1 MSFSFTGA
9 AAIYKREMMRA
20 FRTVYQSI
28 LAPVLTTSLYFIVF
42 GGAIGSRMPD
52 IGGVDYAA
60 FIIPGLLMLTLLG
73 ETTSNSSFGIYMP
86 RFTGTIYEL
95 LSAPIGVAETLIGFV
110 GAAATK
116 SLILAAIILTT
127 ASFFVE
133 FEIKYPLFALGYIVL
148 VAASF
153 SLFGFILGIWADSFE
168 KLGIIPVLILTP
180 LTFLGGTFY
189 SLDMLPAPWNTIA
202 LLNPIAF
209 LVSGLRWTF
218 YGTSDVSIAVSLALT
233 LGFLALCTGVIAFIF
248 KTGWRLREYGLRP
261 NGPSQKPCDRWHLSS
276 AMAALS
282 DRSLARNPAI
292 LTRPSPSQPPVMEQK
307 RTEKIH
313 DEIHNPH
320 AACGRRFGAPRSG
333 SGAVRNQHRRGTVRW
348 RFRRLSRPWNRRRG
362 R

>member
-1 MSFSFTGA
+1 MSFSLIGA
-9 AAIYKREMMRA
+9 WSIYKRELMRA
-20 FRTVYQSI
+20 FRTAMQSI

-42 GGAIGSRMPD
+42 GSAIGSRMEP
-52 IGGVDYAA
+52 IGGIEYAA

-133 FEIKYPLFALGYIVL
+133 YQIKYPLLALGYIVL

-189 SLDMLPAPWNTIA
+189 SLDMLPKPWDTIA
-202 LLNPIAF
+202 LANPIAF

-218 YGTSDVSIAVSLALT
+218 YGTSDVSIAVSLGLT
-233 LGFLALCTGVIAFIF
+233 LGFLAVCIATIAFIF
-248 KTGWRLREYGLRP
+248 KTGWRLRE
-261 NGPSQKPCDRWHLSS
+261 
-276 AMAALS
+276 
-282 DRSLARNPAI
+282 
-292 LTRPSPSQPPVMEQK
+292 
-307 RTEKIH
+307 
-313 DEIHNPH
+313 
-320 AACGRRFGAPRSG
+320 
-333 SGAVRNQHRRGTVRW
+333 
-348 RFRRLSRPWNRRRG
+348 
-362 R
+362 